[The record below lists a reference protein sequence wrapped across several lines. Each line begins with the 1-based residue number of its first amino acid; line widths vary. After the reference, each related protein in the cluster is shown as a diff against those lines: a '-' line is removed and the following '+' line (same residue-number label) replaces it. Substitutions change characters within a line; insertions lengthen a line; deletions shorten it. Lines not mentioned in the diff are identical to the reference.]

1 MKSIRF
7 IILAIFLSI
16 CGLAAAQEA
25 PLAPSSPEAPPAPPV
40 AMTDRAPAAPEA
52 PPAPAMAMTVQIPPT
67 PETPMAYA
75 FSMAGGSYLGIAT
88 ANVTSENA
96 SRLGLGEPRGVVIEQ
111 VMEDTPASRAGL
123 QKDDVILKFEGEDVT
138 SVQKLT
144 RLINEVAPD
153 QKAKLRISRS
163 GREQDVTVTVG
174 KRKGSFEWNGQ
185 VGDLGK
191 LNTEL
196 GAINGQDLGKLRE
209 QMGKM
214 RIEGL
219 AGGQNGVWAFGGGR
233 RVGISTIGLT
243 KQLADY
249 FGVSGSKGVLI
260 TSVNPDSPA
269 AKSGLKAGDVIT
281 EVDSAAIDDT
291 GDVSRAI
298 NKKTEGDV
306 TFTVIRDR
314 GQRIFT
320 VTPEKGATGLNYF
333 DGGLIHPSVMVQPRI
348 RVEGVTPV
356 PGVAPRVAVPGIR
369 INRGSVIL

>member
-1 MKSIRF
+1 MKLIRF

-16 CGLAAAQEA
+16 CGLATAQEA
-25 PLAPSSPEAPPAPPV
+25 QLAPASPQAPPAPPV
-40 AMTDRAPAAPEA
+40 AMTDRAPMALEA
-52 PPAPAMAMTVQIPPT
+52 PPAPPMAMTVQIPPT

-75 FSMAGGSYLGIAT
+75 FNMAGGSYLGVAT

-123 QKDDVILKFEGEDVT
+123 LKGDVILKFEGEEVT

-153 QKAKLRISRS
+153 QKAKLRISRG
-163 GREQDVTVTVG
+163 GREQDITVTVG
-174 KRKGSFEWNGQ
+174 KRKDSFSWNGRIE
-185 VGDLGK
+185 DIGK
-191 LNTEL
+191 LNSEL

-209 QMGKM
+209 QMGKL
-214 RIEGL
+214 RVEGL
-219 AGGQNGVWAFGGGR
+219 ASGQNGVWAFGGGR

-249 FGVSGSKGVLI
+249 FGVSGGKGVLI

-298 NKKTEGDV
+298 NQKNEGDV

-314 GQRIFT
+314 GQRMFT
-320 VTPEKGATGLNYF
+320 VTPEKGATGFNF
-333 DGGLIHPSVMVQPRI
+333 PEGGLIHPSVMVQPRV
-348 RVEGVTPV
+348 RVEGVTP
-356 PGVAPRVAVPGIR
+356 GVAPRVVVPGIR
-369 INRGSVIL
+369 IRSGSVIL

>member
-1 MKSIRF
+1 MKLVRF

-16 CGLAAAQEA
+16 CGFAAAQET
-25 PLAPSSPEAPPAPPV
+25 PLAPAAPETPPAPPMAMTARAPEAPPAPP
-40 AMTDRAPAAPEA
+40 A
-52 PPAPAMAMTVQIPPT
+52 AMTVQLPPA

-75 FSMAGGSYLGIAT
+75 FNMAGGSYLGIAT

-96 SRLGLGEPRGVVIEQ
+96 SRLGLSEPRGVVIEK
-111 VMEDTPASRAGL
+111 VVEDTPAARAGL

-153 QKAKLRISRS
+153 QKAKLRISRA

-174 KRKGSFEWNGQ
+174 KRAGTFSWNGR
-185 VGDLGK
+185 VEDLGK

-196 GAINGQDLGKLRE
+196 GVINGEDLGKLRE

-249 FGVSGSKGVLI
+249 FGVSGGKGVLI
-260 TSVNPDSPA
+260 TNVNPDSPA

-298 NKKTEGDV
+298 NKKTDGDV

-314 GQRIFT
+314 GQRMFT
-320 VTPEKGATGLNYF
+320 VTPEKGATGFNF
-333 DGGLIHPSVMVQPRI
+333 PEGGLIHPSVMVQPRV

-356 PGVAPRVAVPGIR
+356 PGITPRVMVPGIR